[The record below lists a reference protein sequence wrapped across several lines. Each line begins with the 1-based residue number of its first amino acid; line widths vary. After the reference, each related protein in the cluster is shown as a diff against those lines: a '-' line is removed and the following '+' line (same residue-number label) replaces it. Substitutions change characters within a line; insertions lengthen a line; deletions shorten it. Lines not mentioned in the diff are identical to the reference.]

1 MNYLHTLYAYYRPK
15 SSMQSGSIVFGD
27 VAGLES
33 IINQQPSLRIALYP
47 CISQSVDGVMGIWSL
62 FRSVLASIEN
72 TRVYNV
78 FVDPETV
85 GTDTI
90 SNQFSVAKVDTKMLN
105 ANLVITGQLDIE
117 SSDFV
122 LKVELYGALLGTEK
136 KSIIKT
142 AKTVGELILQFPDLV
157 YEVANLSATNIT
169 KKTFTNFTT
178 TNDIDTNILS
188 QIAEWDILLV
198 SNISEITWSESIVI
212 QQATS
217 LINIANQLEDSNLL
231 KWAIYRIVSGIFMP
245 FYNLSK
251 SVINDLAQLFL
262 KSENADAN
270 SVLVDSLFK
279 MGYPNDAIK
288 VLKDYLEKHPDET
301 DELLQ
306 LARLQTITYRFVEA
320 LETYQKILLKES
332 TATLLTSYGD
342 TLLIAEQH
350 ESSPIT
356 YIFAEGATIYQEAVE
371 AYTRSLTLEPKVE
384 VRAKLLE
391 LLHNSNLYTQDSEE
405 FWEEFDILATENADS
420 EYLQELI
427 ADMQE
432 DEAEIALQRL
442 DQLIAEN
449 PKMGQIIAAVKLAI
463 IMEDYDAAQD
473 YFAKTE
479 GLPSEQKIKTDL
491 ELLALE
497 IQDPHCAFKMTE
509 IEEILIANKRPSDAQ
524 IDYLEGVVEIAPH
537 FANAYVLLARCY
549 KKRQDIEVVMEV
561 LMDAHE
567 KCPDSVQVLLSL
579 GNAFWESDET
589 DLAVE
594 YLLKGLEIDP
604 QNISILVQMARYM
617 FDSEEFDTSKAYLE
631 RAESLD
637 ETNQEL
643 IRAKI
648 YIGNQLSN

>member
-122 LKVELYGALLGTEK
+122 LKVELYGALLGTER
-136 KSIIKT
+136 KSIIKA

-157 YEVANLSATNIT
+157 YEVTNLSATNIT
-169 KKTFTNFTT
+169 KKPFTTFTT

-497 IQDPHCAFKMTE
+497 IQDPHYAFKMTE

-549 KKRQDIEVVMEV
+549 KKRQDIEAVMEV

>member
-497 IQDPHCAFKMTE
+497 IQDPHYAFKMTE